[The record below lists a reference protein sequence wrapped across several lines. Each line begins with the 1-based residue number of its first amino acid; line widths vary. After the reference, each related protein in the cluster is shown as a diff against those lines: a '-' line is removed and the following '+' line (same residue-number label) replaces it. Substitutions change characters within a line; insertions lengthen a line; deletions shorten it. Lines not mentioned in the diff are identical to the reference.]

1 MLLRLFFTV
10 VGCTLFGF
18 LAGLFALKVKSRW
31 CPRCGTTTSELI
43 GHHRA
48 QP

>member
-1 MLLRLFFTV
+1 MLLRLFFMV

-18 LAGLFALKVKSRW
+18 LAGLFAFKVKSRW
-31 CPRCGTTTSELI
+31 CPRCGTTTSELA
-43 GHHRA
+43 GQHRA